1 MSRSPSLVLLAAL
14 VIGLI
19 GCEHATKHLAETELR
34 GRPPTSLIAKVLDL
48 QYTQNHDVGFSL
60 LRKIPEKT
68 RVPLI
73 FAGGA
78 AGLLLISLLWRRRRR
93 EGAAWLEQLAYAT
106 ILAGALG
113 NLTDRLLRGYV
124 VDFVYLHYWPVFNLA
139 DAYLVV
145 GVALVFLSSRD
156 RQVKPSD
163 ALRAA

>member
-19 GCEHATKHLAETELR
+19 GCDHATKHLAETELR
-34 GRPPTSLIAKVLDL
+34 GRPPTNLIAKVLDL

-78 AGLLLISLLWRRRRR
+78 AGLLLGTKLPSFHLYYSYDISFQRFQKFSTGTH
-93 EGAAWLEQLAYAT
+93 EVTLAFSFKKKEKP
-106 ILAGALG
+106 IK
-113 NLTDRLLRGYV
+113 GY
-124 VDFVYLHYWPVFNLA
+124 
-139 DAYLVV
+139 
-145 GVALVFLSSRD
+145 
-156 RQVKPSD
+156 
-163 ALRAA
+163 

>member
-1 MSRSPSLVLLAAL
+1 MKRSPSLVLLAAL

-19 GCEHATKHLAETELR
+19 GCDHATKHLAETELR
-34 GRPPTSLIAKVLDL
+34 GRPPTSLIARVLDL

-78 AGLLLISLLWRRRRR
+78 AGLLLVSLLWRRRRK
-93 EGAAWLEQLAYAT
+93 EGATWLEQLAYAT

-113 NLTDRLLRGYV
+113 NLSDRLLRGYV
-124 VDFVYLHYWPVFNLA
+124 VDFVYLHHWPVFNLA
-139 DAYLVV
+139 DAYLVI
-145 GVALVFLSSRD
+145 GVALVFLSSRS
-156 RQVKPSD
+156 RQDQPSE